1 MRMTLGCDV
10 MNGRSKL
17 TSQQLD
23 VFQFLLL
30 NDPAPCSIAIRSS
43 CPAPFKTK
51 IPCEQIIAYW
61 VFHFLE
67 KYEDTVIRGSVA
79 KWFKIIPSLLRSA
92 HGERRGEELTLSL
105 AFSLPITT
113 CAPLGRDSMRGDYTG
128 SQTAVTAVVLLICL
142 NSVCSILVMFGRS
155 LVPYVV
161 EFELVRID
169 YSKWRPLDQ

>member
-1 MRMTLGCDV
+1 MTLLQE
-10 MNGRSKL
+10 S
-17 TSQQLD
+17 
-23 VFQFLLL
+23 
-30 NDPAPCSIAIRSS
+30 SIAIRSS

-128 SQTAVTAVVLLICL
+128 SQTAVTAVVLLIYL